1 MASKEDKEAAL
12 NAKIAAIRAA
22 NKATEKRH
30 QEIVADRL
38 LAEKTKSSITLKED
52 ETKEDNGGPV
62 DGTPDRFKSPFPDKG
77 QLILKYVPFWCLQID
92 QKTNEIFVRISALA
106 SKKEVKSKK

>member
-30 QEIVADRL
+30 QEIQADRL
-38 LAEKTKSSITLKED
+38 LAEKTKSSITLKEH
-52 ETKEDNGGPV
+52 EPNV
-62 DGTPDRFKSPFPDKG
+62 DYSWSVGAQP
-77 QLILKYVPFWCLQID
+77 Y
-92 QKTNEIFVRISALA
+92 
-106 SKKEVKSKK
+106 